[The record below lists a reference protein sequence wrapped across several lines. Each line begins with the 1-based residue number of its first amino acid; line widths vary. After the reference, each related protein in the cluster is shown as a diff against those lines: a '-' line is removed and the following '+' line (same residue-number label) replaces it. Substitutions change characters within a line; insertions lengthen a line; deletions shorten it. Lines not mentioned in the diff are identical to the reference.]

1 MHKSNSYL
9 KLKNYF
15 SNLVEQS
22 NFLNDFV
29 GYFSRELHNKE
40 QSTKG
45 INSPCLA
52 LFGYNLGI
60 EGEEMAS
67 SAVRKMSIG
76 ILYNNVPPDDY
87 EKQYEAIDNAEALA
101 LKVVGRMK
109 FDSNIP
115 NHLLYNSI
123 IKNSVEIRPIE
134 LEGVGIFGAEVS
146 FHLKNIQRFKLSADD
161 WKDLDKIC

>member
-1 MHKSNSYL
+1 MHKNNSYL
-9 KLKNYF
+9 QLKDYF
-15 SNLVEQS
+15 ANLVEQS
-22 NFLNDFV
+22 QFLGDFV

-45 INSPCLA
+45 ITSPCLA
-52 LFGYNLGI
+52 LFGYSLGI

-67 SAVRKMSIG
+67 TAVRKLSFG
-76 ILYNNVPPDDY
+76 ILYNNIPPDDY
-87 EKQYEAIDNAEALA
+87 ERQYEAIDNAEALA
-101 LKVVGRMK
+101 LKVVGRLK
-109 FDSNIP
+109 LDSNTP
-115 NHLLYNSI
+115 EHLLYNSLA
-123 IKNSVEIRPIE
+123 KNSVEIRPIE